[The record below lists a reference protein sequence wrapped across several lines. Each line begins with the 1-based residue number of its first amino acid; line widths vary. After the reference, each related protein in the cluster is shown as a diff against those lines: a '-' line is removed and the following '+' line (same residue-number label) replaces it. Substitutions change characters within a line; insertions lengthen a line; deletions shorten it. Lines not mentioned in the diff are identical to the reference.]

1 MFLTCLSELV
11 LETREFDLLLG
22 RVDVNDGIRRS
33 GVIDKFYGDIQN
45 ILNSVA
51 KDAEER
57 GQLEDA
63 VKLFDLAG
71 DQEKVLAIFNKL
83 LSQVCA
89 FFVHDGIE

>member
-1 MFLTCLSELV
+1 MD
-11 LETREFDLLLG
+11 TREFDLLLG
-22 RVDVNDGIRRS
+22 RIDANDGVRRP

-45 ILNSVA
+45 ILTSVA

-71 DQEKVLAIFNKL
+71 DYEKVLGIFNKL
-83 LSQVCA
+83 LSQVC
-89 FFVHDGIE
+89 

>member
-22 RVDVNDGIRRS
+22 RIDAVDGVRRP
-33 GVIDKFYGDIQN
+33 GVIDKFYDEIQN
-45 ILNSVA
+45 ILDSVA
-51 KDAEER
+51 NDAEER

-71 DQEKVLAIFNKL
+71 DQEKVLSIFNKL
-83 LSQVCA
+83 LSQVYIHVLIFA
-89 FFVHDGIE
+89 I